1 MKWTS
6 FLLLAPRIGARNA
19 VPRALIRAAVALV
32 CLAVPAARAEQDPD
46 LPEMVFKEDFE
57 NADQGKRV
65 LRAGALDSARTF
77 AYSRWAV
84 RGATGAD
91 RCSEIQIRQ
100 DNPPLYTTATAV
112 RLNFAILVTAK
123 TEVQVQA
130 YIGQKGYIRYSFTPG
145 VVDDWCVQCLPV
157 GDFVDDN
164 LVQTASGVA
173 VTILKFRTAAP
184 AEMWLDDVIVTPDP
198 PKVDL
203 TEALLKVR
211 LKTDPFPARVLAQRR
226 GQTLTIRRDFAFLT
240 PEIIGHLRRN
250 VWRKDQVT
258 AKTVL
263 NVGGD
268 VAASRSFWEPLAA
281 AKGPL
286 EGYTLCPKMLCTSSG
301 APLETLKQRYAKA
314 LAEQKPEVV
323 TVIVGAADFAKGKTP
338 KMVTE
343 DLAAAAQLA
352 ADAGAVPILYT
363 PPIPNAGP
371 AAEAGR
377 ELIAGIR
384 ELALS
389 RNWPLLDAWAAIN
402 SWSNNAPRPEL
413 LSGGGPSTAGYKAI
427 NDASLA
433 LYLKL
438 EEWVFDRRP
447 RQIPAVPEANLA
459 AAEEPIGGVPLPLP
473 ARPDTKADT
482 KADTKKAGPAA
493 KAETKPAEKPVA
505 KAAEPAKP
513 EPKKPVNENDVD

>member
-1 MKWTS
+1 MKS
-6 FLLLAPRIGARNA
+6 SALLIP
-19 VPRALIRAAVALV
+19 LI

-46 LPEMVFKEDFE
+46 LPAMVFKEDFE

-77 AYSRWAV
+77 AYSHGAV

-100 DNPPLYTTATAV
+100 DNPPLYTTSTAA

-123 TEVQVQA
+123 TEVQIQA

-157 GDFVDDN
+157 SDFVDDN
-164 LVQTASGVA
+164 LVQTAPGVA
-173 VTILKFRTAAP
+173 VTILKFRTASP

-198 PKVDL
+198 PKEDL

-211 LKTDPFPARVLAQRR
+211 LKSDPFPARVLAQRR
-226 GQTLTIRRDFAFLT
+226 GQTMTARHDFAILT
-240 PEIIGHLRRN
+240 PEIVGHLRRN

-258 AKTVL
+258 AKTIL
-263 NVGGD
+263 NAGGD

-286 EGYTLCPKMLCTSSG
+286 EGYTVCPKMLCTSSG
-301 APLETLKQRYAKA
+301 TPLEALKQRYTKA
-314 LAEQKPEVV
+314 LGEQKPEVV
-323 TVIVGAADFAKGKTP
+323 TVIIGAADFAKGKTP

-343 DLAAAAQLA
+343 DLAAFAQQA

-377 ELIAGIR
+377 ELIGGIR
-384 ELALS
+384 RLALS
-389 RNWPLLDAWAAIN
+389 RNWPLLDAWAAVN
-402 SWSNNAPRPEL
+402 SWHNDAPRPEL
-413 LSGGGPSTAGYKAI
+413 FSGGGPSSAGHKAI

-447 RQIPAVPEANLA
+447 RHIPAVAEANLA
-459 AAEEPIGGVPLPLP
+459 AAEEPIGGVPLAPP
-473 ARPDTKADT
+473 AKADT
-482 KADTKKAGPAA
+482 KAETKKAGPAA

-505 KAAEPAKP
+505 RPAEPAKP